1 MAIRFYL
8 HNKASATGKHPINME
23 VRWAGHDAAPPGTSP
38 SLRLGTGKGCLPK
51 HWLSTNRV
59 STKDLGSSGKN
70 NRLGEL
76 ERLATKTLDTAAVL
90 GEHVTPAQLRDVLRT
105 LIKPA
110 APEAP
115 AAVLEETAPAPAQ
128 ATDTIE
134 AIGLHYQKFYKGQLS
149 HNYLRKITP
158 VITSWETF
166 RPGTRLEELLPDPK
180 TRRSDLVQQWVGYL
194 LNDHVKPDGSVGVEN
209 NTVGR
214 YIGGVRVL
222 LEFAGLANGWLTDE
236 YSYLPD
242 IEPLLYEEVL
252 ALVEATDLPDYLAKV
267 RDCFVF
273 NCFTGPRYGN
283 LATLQPS
290 DVRRRADGRHVL
302 EYVQMKVKRDVHKIT
317 VPLNT
322 IALEIWQRYGGQ
334 LPVISN
340 AKSNEYIKLVAE
352 RAGLTRPVAQVR
364 RQGDKTIN
372 RRGPLWQF
380 ITCHTARHTFGTLLL
395 DGGADLG
402 SVQNNMG
409 HADLASTRRYAKT
422 RDQQR
427 HDTTLDAFDKLSQ
440 SHTSR
445 KSVRPDG
452 SV

>member
-8 HNKASATGKHPINME
+8 HNKASAEGKHPINME
-23 VRWAGHDAAPPGTSP
+23 VRWADHDAAPPGTSP
-38 SLRLGTGKGCLPK
+38 SLRLGTGKGCQAK

-70 NRLGEL
+70 NRLNDL
-76 ERLATKTLDTAAVL
+76 ERAATKALDRAAAL
-90 GEHVTPAQLRDVLRT
+90 GEHVTPAQLRDVLRAI
-105 LIKPA
+105 IKPGAPDA
-110 APEAP
+110 AAVPAEPEP
-115 AAVLEETAPAPAQ
+115 AAGP
-128 ATDTIE
+128 TDTIQ
-134 AIGLHYQKFYKGQLS
+134 AIGLQYQKFYKGQLS

-158 VITSWETF
+158 VMSSWETF
-166 RPGTRLEELLPDPK
+166 RPGTRLEELLPDAK

-194 LNDHVKPDGSVGVEN
+194 LNDHVKPDGSIGVEN

-222 LEFAGLANGWLTDE
+222 LEFAGLANGWLKDE
-236 YSYLPD
+236 HSYLPD

-252 ALVEATDLPDYLAKV
+252 ALVELADLPDYLARV

-290 DVRRRADGRHVL
+290 DVHRRSDGRYVL
-302 EYVQMKVKRDVHKIT
+302 EYVQLKVKRDVHKIT

-322 IALEIWQRYGGQ
+322 IALDIWQRYHGQ

-352 RAGLTRPVAQVR
+352 RAGLARPVAQVR

-427 HDTTLDAFDKLSQ
+427 HDTTLDAFEKLSQ
-440 SHTSR
+440 SHTHE
-445 KSVRPDG
+445 KSVRPKP